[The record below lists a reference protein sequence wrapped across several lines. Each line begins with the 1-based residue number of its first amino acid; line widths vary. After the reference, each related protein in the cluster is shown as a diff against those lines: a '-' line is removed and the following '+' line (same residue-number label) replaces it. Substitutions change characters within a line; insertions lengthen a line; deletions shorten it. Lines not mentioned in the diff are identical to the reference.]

1 MPATNVEKLLRA
13 LYDQEVEF
21 IIIGGASAVLHGSAY
36 VTADLD
42 ICYSRE
48 KENLKRLAAAL
59 APFNPS
65 LRGAPIDLPFR
76 LDADSLNSGLNF
88 TLTTDLGDLDILG
101 EVTGLGGY
109 PSVLTFS
116 EELEIFGMRCKV
128 LTLEALITSKRAVSR
143 AKDLL
148 LLPELEALL
157 EIRNSQKKN

>member
-1 MPATNVEKLLRA
+1 M
-13 LYDQEVEF
+13 
-21 IIIGGASAVLHGSAY
+21 
-36 VTADLD
+36 D

-48 KENLKRLAAAL
+48 RENIKKLATAL

-76 LDADSLNSGLNF
+76 LDAESLNSGLNF

-101 EVTGLGGY
+101 EVTGLGGFAR
-109 PSVLTFS
+109 VLTFS
-116 EELEIFGMRCKV
+116 EELEIFGMRCTV
-128 LTLEALITSKRAVSR
+128 LTLEGLITSKRAVSR
-143 AKDLL
+143 AKDLR

>member
-1 MPATNVEKLLRA
+1 VLATNVEKLLKA
-13 LYDQEVEF
+13 LYDQKVEF
-21 IIIGGASAVLHGSAY
+21 IIIGGAAAVFHGSAY
-36 VTADLD
+36 VTGDLD

-48 KENLKRLAAAL
+48 KENLIKLATAL

-76 LDADSLNSGLNF
+76 LDAESLNSGLNF
-88 TLTTDLGDLDILG
+88 NLTTDLGDLNILG

-109 PSVLTFS
+109 PAVLTFS
-116 EELEIFGMRCKV
+116 EAVEVFRMPCKV
-128 LTLEALITSKRAVSR
+128 LTLEGLITSKRAISR
-143 AKDLL
+143 AKDLR